1 MPSTPPPP
9 SRRQAVLGCVMAVVV
24 VLVTA
29 GVLLAAVLVPAPT
42 VVLPLVVIAC
52 IGCPMLAAWELRD
65 SIAGLRREPRAVA
78 KLRRSLDRL
87 PETRHPL
94 GL

>member
-1 MPSTPPPP
+1 M
-9 SRRQAVLGCVMAVVV
+9 V

-29 GVLLAAVLVPAPT
+29 GVMLAAMLVPAPT
-42 VVLPLVVIAC
+42 VVLPVVIIAC

-65 SIAGLRREPRAVA
+65 SINGLRREPRAVA